1 MRYVTT
7 ERRCMSPK
15 VPRPEGLK
23 RRRPI
28 GGVARRS
35 RRAQAMLSPRAL
47 PLGLRR
53 FNRTP
58 DISET
63 VH

>member
-7 ERRCMSPK
+7 ERRRVSRK
-15 VPRPEGLK
+15 ESRPRGL
-23 RRRPI
+23 RRRGLI

-35 RRAQAMLSPRAL
+35 RRAQAMLPPPAL
-47 PLGLRR
+47 LLGLRR
-53 FNRTP
+53 FNRAP